1 MIASLNGKLE
11 SLNSDAAIINVGGVG
26 FRVYMPTSSLATIGK
41 PGDTVKVYTHMHV
54 REDNI
59 ALYGFP
65 TAEELWLFETLL
77 GVTGLGPKLSLAML
91 SALTPDQITMAIAT
105 GSVDMLDMI
114 PGIGKKVAN
123 RIILELKEKIGAGWV
138 ITPATQVT
146 QENADVL
153 AALTAL
159 GLLRRGGG
167 ESGSRF
173 AHRPQAQAGGKGQ
186 AGFAVPGEQ
195 VTIVLTVIP
204 RRRRGNLSHRLW

>member
-11 SLNSDAAIINVGGVG
+11 TLNSDAAIIDVGGVG
-26 FRVYMPTSSLATIGK
+26 FRVYMPTSSLANIGK
-41 PGDTVKVYTHMHV
+41 PGDAVKVYTHMHV

-91 SALTPDQITMAIAT
+91 SALNPDQITMAIAT

-138 ITPATQVT
+138 ITPATQAT

-153 AALTAL
+153 AALTTLGYSAGEAVKAVTNLPADPKLKLEEKVKLAL
-159 GLLRRGGG
+159 QYL
-167 ESGSRF
+167 GS
-173 AHRPQAQAGGKGQ
+173 K
-186 AGFAVPGEQ
+186 
-195 VTIVLTVIP
+195 
-204 RRRRGNLSHRLW
+204 

>member
-1 MIASLNGKLE
+1 MIASLNGKIE
-11 SLNSDAAIINVGGVG
+11 SMNSDAAIINVGGVG
-26 FRVYMPTSSLATIGK
+26 FRVFMPTSSLTTIGRA
-41 PGDTVKVYTHMHV
+41 GDTVKVYTHMHV

-65 TAEELWLFETLL
+65 SAEELWLFETLL
-77 GVTGLGPKLSLAML
+77 GVSGLGPKLSLAML

-138 ITPATQVT
+138 ITPATQAT

-153 AALTAL
+153 AALTTLGYSAAEAVKAVTSLPADPKLKLEDKVKLAL
-159 GLLRRGGG
+159 QYL
-167 ESGSRF
+167 GS
-173 AHRPQAQAGGKGQ
+173 K
-186 AGFAVPGEQ
+186 
-195 VTIVLTVIP
+195 
-204 RRRRGNLSHRLW
+204 

>member
-1 MIASLNGKLE
+1 MIASLTGKLE
-11 SLNSDAAIINVGGVG
+11 SLNSDSAIVNVGGVG
-26 FRVYMPTSSLATIGK
+26 FRVYMPTSALSTIGK
-41 PGDTVKVYTHMHV
+41 PGDNVKVFTHMHV

-105 GSVDMLDMI
+105 GSADMLDMI
-114 PGIGKKVAN
+114 PGIGKKVAS

-138 ITPATQVT
+138 IAPATQIT

-153 AALTAL
+153 AALTSLGYSAAEAVKAVAAL
-159 GLLRRGGG
+159 PADPKLKL
-167 ESGSRF
+167 EEKVKL
-173 AHRPQAQAGGKGQ
+173 ALQYLGKK
-186 AGFAVPGEQ
+186 
-195 VTIVLTVIP
+195 
-204 RRRRGNLSHRLW
+204 